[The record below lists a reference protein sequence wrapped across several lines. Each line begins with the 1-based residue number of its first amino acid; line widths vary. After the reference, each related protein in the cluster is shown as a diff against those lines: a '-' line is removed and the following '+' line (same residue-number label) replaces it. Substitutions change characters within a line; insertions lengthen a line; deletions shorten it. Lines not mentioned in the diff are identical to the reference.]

1 MGLFRYKAMDS
12 GGAFVSGRIDAVGI
26 ADLEARL
33 QRLGLD
39 LVDAEQLRSRR
50 HHAIPRRALINFCFH
65 LEHLL
70 SAGVSIID
78 ALKDLRDSVAHPQFR
93 AVLATMVENVEGG
106 QRFSQAMAGH
116 PRVFDSVVV
125 NLVRAGEDSGKLP
138 EILAGLVA
146 SLKWQDELASHARR
160 LATYPA
166 ILGVVTLGLLAF
178 MMAYLVPKLTVFL
191 KSMGREL
198 PWHTELLI
206 AASRFVVENW
216 YLLVGVPVAAAIA
229 LGVALRRSFRVRYLW
244 DRLKLQVPLFGNIL
258 RRIVLARFAN
268 VLALLYGAGI
278 SVLDA
283 IQATERVAG
292 NEAVARGLRRAG
304 RLISAGE
311 SIASAFEHV
320 GLFPPL
326 VIRMLRVGE
335 HTGALDRSLANVAYF
350 FNRDARE
357 AVERI
362 QAMIEPAIVVLIGAA
377 IGWIML
383 SVLGPIY
390 DLIARLGA

>member
-1 MGLFRYKAMDS
+1 MSLFRYKAMNT
-12 GGAFVSGRIDAVGI
+12 GGSLVRGRIDATNV

-39 LVDAEQLRSRR
+39 LIDARQLLSRR
-50 HHAIPRRALINFCFH
+50 RQGIPRRALINFCFH

-70 SAGVSIID
+70 SAGVSIVD
-78 ALKDLRDSVAHPQFR
+78 ALKDLRDSIAHAQFR

-106 QRFSQAMAGH
+106 QRFSEAMASH
-116 PRVFDSVVV
+116 PRVFDAVVV

-138 EILAGLVA
+138 EILAGLVT

-206 AASRFVVENW
+206 SASRFVVENW
-216 YLLVGVPVAAAIA
+216 YLLVGAPVAAGIV
-229 LGVALRRSFRVRYLW
+229 LGIALRRSFRARYLW

-335 HTGALDRSLANVAYF
+335 HTGALDRLLMNVAYF

-362 QAMIEPAIVVLIGAA
+362 QAMVEPAIVILIGAA

>member
-39 LVDAEQLRSRR
+39 LVDAEQLRSWR

-78 ALKDLRDSVAHPQFR
+78 ALKDLRDSVTHPQFR